1 MSSCRLHLPLILFVL
16 VLPVRPASSQPSDTS
31 LDARLLYDVY
41 EVESSLIRGT
51 LRAADLSAY
60 PAFGLVV
67 PAMAVVAWQRD
78 ASYAPAYR
86 MMVAEGVAFVGVGI
100 LKRLYAR
107 DRPYAVQDDISSR
120 ANALDEWVLE
130 HDPLGFPSGHAALS
144 FAIAT
149 SLTLS
154 FPQWEVAVPAL
165 IWAALVSTSRVWLG
179 AHYPSDVL
187 AGAALGAAAAYGTHL
202 LQDEITPDIISN
214 RHLPIAG
221 GPGMLMLRVAL

>member
-1 MSSCRLHLPLILFVL
+1 MSYSLRLFVL
-16 VLPVRPASSQPSDTS
+16 FALFLPVSSAAGQPEDDAP
-31 LDARLLYDVY
+31 LDARLLYDIY
-41 EVESSLIRGT
+41 EVDSPLARGM

-67 PAMAVVAWQRD
+67 PAVAVVAWQRE

-86 MMVAEGVAFVGVGI
+86 VMVAEGVAFVGVGL

-107 DRPYAVQDDISSR
+107 DRPYTERDDVASR

-144 FAIAT
+144 FAVAT
-149 SLTLS
+149 SLALS
-154 FPQWEVAVPAL
+154 YSQWEVAVPA
-165 IWAALVSTSRVWLG
+165 ITWALLVSTSRVWLG
-179 AHYPSDVL
+179 VHYPSDVA
-187 AGAALGAAAAYGTHL
+187 AGAILGVASAYSVHL
-202 LQDEITPDIISN
+202 LQDEITPGIIAN
-214 RHLPIAG
+214 GRLTIAG